1 MKQNEYLEFS
11 TDHGYILV
19 ANGFVHVGLHKFL
32 AT

>member
-1 MKQNEYLEFS
+1 MKQNEHLAFL

-19 ANGFVHVGLHKFL
+19 ANGFVNVGLHKFL